1 MTSTEIKIDIWN
13 MPKSKNVVKNGEHG
27 FLLLFIIIYWSQKS
41 QRKKLFLRLA
51 VKIQCWSENLA
62 NFMQI

>member
-1 MTSTEIKIDIWN
+1 MTSTEIKSDIWN

-41 QRKKLFLRLA
+41 QRKKVVFA
-51 VKIQCWSENLA
+51 SCS
-62 NFMQI
+62 

>member
-41 QRKKLFLRLA
+41 QKKNCFCVLQLKFN
-51 VKIQCWSENLA
+51 VGEKI
-62 NFMQI
+62 